1 MRDARKLPRSG
12 ASQSAAAVTVVAGV
26 QPVARAAVSLPA
38 DYCRGV
44 RTRAGWLVVDPF
56 WYLVGLLLAVLLVH
70 LRRTTAGLDW
80 PFDLDLYRD
89 IGQAES
95 VLQGRLFADVNY
107 RGEVG
112 WYNPLLSWIL
122 AATAKVTGASVAT
135 IATQGGVVL
144 NLLAPIAFTVVV
156 RRWFGRLAAGFG
168 LVAYVFLLCGE
179 WPSWAVVTYSPWL
192 FQANFAQGVFFLGLL
207 ALPGAI
213 DGDRARPALVFG
225 ALLGLVA
232 LAHTAPALI
241 LLATFLVVVA
251 WRTWSEVR
259 PMVTALRR
267 IALVGV
273 AAVVVA
279 SPFLVPL
286 AWRYQFRVLNAVPS
300 SWVWDELQP
309 NAFVDFA
316 ERFAVRW
323 PILVTAVGA
332 LVWWWQRRR
341 EPVDVPL
348 AALVVFTVTSGLA
361 LALSVYSSTAK
372 PLADLVPH
380 VVPSYHFLRY
390 LSAAG
395 AAWFGI
401 GAAALIRMLVRVIR
415 VRWRFA
421 TPVIAMA
428 VAGAMTLISLPLWSA
443 RFEIHPSRTHALYIS
458 DSVGNLAVS
467 RWIAETSER
476 DDVILYDLNPIEAL
490 VVGPVDGRTT
500 VAVDPVFSNPYVAW
514 HPRGRDAAIMV
525 ESLKACTRPDP
536 ISEIFEQYGVKYVV
550 TPAAGPLATSA
561 AQCPALHVVY
571 TDAYCVVLSV
581 KKELLR

>member
-1 MRDARKLPRSG
+1 MRDRRKLPRWG
-12 ASQSAAAVTVVAGV
+12 ASHSAAGVTVVAG
-26 QPVARAAVSLPA
+26 ARPLAEAAGSLPA
-38 DYCRGV
+38 GYCRGV
-44 RTRAGWLVVDPF
+44 RARAHWLVVDPF
-56 WYLVGLLLAVLLVH
+56 WCLVGLLLAVLLLH

-241 LLATFLVVVA
+241 LLATFLVVVV
-251 WRTWSEVR
+251 WRAWSEVR
-259 PMVTALRR
+259 PVAMALRR
-267 IALVGV
+267 VALVGV

-286 AWRYQFRVLNAVPS
+286 AVKYQFRIRNQDPS
-300 SWVWDELQP
+300 SWVWPDLSP
-309 NAFVDFA
+309 DAVFDFA
-316 ERFAVRW
+316 GRFAFRW
-323 PILVTAVGA
+323 PIAVVVVGSIA
-332 LVWWWQRRR
+332 WWFQRRR
-341 EPVDVPL
+341 GADARL
-348 AALVVFTVTSGLA
+348 AALTAWTAIAAVALVLA
-361 LALSVYSSTAK
+361 VYSSSAL
-372 PLADLVPH
+372 PGAEAIPH

-390 LSAAG
+390 VTAAL
-395 AAWFGI
+395 AVWFGI
-401 GAAALIRMLVRVIR
+401 AAAALVRLLATLVGHRSI
-415 VRWRFA
+415 A
-421 TPVIAMA
+421 TPLIATALAGVMIL
-428 VAGAMTLISLPLWSA
+428 VALPTWRTRFELEGARDQALALSA
-443 RFEIHPSRTHALYIS
+443 R
-458 DSVGNLAVS
+458 VGDLAVS
-467 RWIAETSER
+467 RWIAEATDR
-476 DDVILYDLNPIEAL
+476 DGVILYDIDPIDAL
-490 VVGPVDGRTT
+490 IVGPIDARTT
-500 VAVDPVFSNPYVAW
+500 VEVLPVFSSPYVDYG
-514 HPRGRDAAIMV
+514 PRGTAAAAMV
-525 ESLKACTRPDP
+525 GALESCTRLGEPVDL
-536 ISEIFEQYGVKYVV
+536 FEQYGVTYVV
-550 TPAAGPLATSA
+550 TVAGGPLASTA
-561 AQCPALHVVY
+561 EQCPALSV
-571 TDAYCVVLSV
+571 AYSDSYATVLAV
-581 KKELLR
+581 APAALP

>member
-1 MRDARKLPRSG
+1 MRDERKLPRSG

-26 QPVARAAVSLPA
+26 QPVAGAAGSLPA

-286 AWRYQFRVLNAVPS
+286 VVKYQFRIRNQDPS
-300 SWVWDELQP
+300 SWVWPDLSP
-309 NAFVDFA
+309 DAVFDFA
-316 ERFAVRW
+316 GRFAFRW
-323 PILVTAVGA
+323 PIAVVVVGSIA
-332 LVWWWQRRR
+332 WWFQRRR
-341 EPVDVPL
+341 GADVRL
-348 AALVVFTVTSGLA
+348 AALTAWTVIAAVALVLA
-361 LALSVYSSTAK
+361 VYSSSAL
-372 PLADLVPH
+372 PGAEAIPH

-390 LSAAG
+390 VTAAL
-395 AAWFGI
+395 AVWFGI
-401 GAAALIRMLVRVIR
+401 AAAALVRMLATVVGHRSI
-415 VRWRFA
+415 A
-421 TPVIAMA
+421 TPL
-428 VAGAMTLISLPLWSA
+428 VATVLAGVMILVALPTWRT
-443 RFEIHPSRTHALYIS
+443 RFELRASRDHALYLS
-458 DSVGNLAVS
+458 GSMGELAVS
-467 RWIAETSER
+467 RWISTSTDQ
-476 DDVILYDLNPIEAL
+476 DDVILYDLDAGEAL
-490 VVGPVDGRTT
+490 MVGPVGGRTT
-500 VAVDPVFSNPYVAW
+500 VAVAPVFSNPYVDW
-514 HPRGRDAAIMV
+514 EPRSAAAAAMIGSV
-525 ESLKACTRPDP
+525 ASCSRPGPPDL
-536 ISEIFEQYGVKYVV
+536 FAQYGVTHLV
-550 TPAAGPLATSA
+550 TAVGGPLATA
-561 AQCPALHVVY
+561 AASCPALTLVY
-571 TDAYCVVLSV
+571 ADSYAAVLGVAEAS
-581 KKELLR
+581 LP